1 MQAQVSYCKKDR
13 TMQPQAL
20 TLDKQI
26 VKTVRLDYLLWL
38 PQDYDAAQSWPLIL
52 FLHGSGERGNDV
64 RQVLNYGL
72 PKRLADGLGL
82 PAIVIAP
89 QCPAD
94 SDWTLHDDALVA
106 LLDDLAAEYS
116 IDQNRVYLTGLSM
129 GARETWRLAC
139 ANPQRFAA
147 VVPICGRRPYG
158 LRSEEDAAL
167 ISHIPIWVF
176 HGARDQVVPI
186 EESNRLVAA
195 LRRYGADVRYTV
207 YPDADHDSWTQAYAE
222 AELYPWLFAQR
233 RGQLRAGNSGEAE
246 K

>member
-1 MQAQVSYCKKDR
+1 MQAH
-13 TMQPQAL
+13 AL

-38 PQDYDAAQSWPLIL
+38 PHDDDAAQPWPLIL
-52 FLHGSGERGNDV
+52 FLHGSGERGDNV
-64 RQVLNYGL
+64 RQVLNDRL
-72 PKRLADGLGL
+72 PERLANGLAL
-82 PAIVIAP
+82 PAIVAAP
-89 QCPAD
+89 QCPAA

-106 LLDDLAAEYS
+106 LLDDLAAAYA

-147 VVPICGRRPYG
+147 VVAICGRRPYG

-176 HGARDQVVPI
+176 HGARDEVVPI
-186 EESNRLVAA
+186 EESNRMVAA

-207 YPDADHDSWTQAYAE
+207 YPDAGHDAWTQAYAD

-233 RGQLRAGNSGEAE
+233 RRQAPMDDASE
-246 K
+246 

>member
-1 MQAQVSYCKKDR
+1 
-13 TMQPQAL
+13 MQPQAL
-20 TLDKQI
+20 TLDRQI

-38 PQDYDAAQSWPLIL
+38 PQDYDAMQPWPLIL
-52 FLHGSGERGNDV
+52 FLHGSGQRGKNV
-64 RQVLNYGL
+64 RQVLNDGL
-72 PKRLADGLGL
+72 PKRLASGLAL
-82 PAIVIAP
+82 PAIVAAP
-89 QCPAD
+89 QCPAN
-94 SDWTLHDDALVA
+94 SDWTLHDDELLA

-147 VVPICGRRPYG
+147 LVAICGRRPYG
-158 LRSEEDAAL
+158 LRSEEDAAA

-186 EESNRLVAA
+186 EESNRMVAA
-195 LRRYGADVRYTV
+195 LRSYGTDVRYTV
-207 YPDADHDSWTQAYAE
+207 YPDADHDSWTEAYAE

-233 RGQLRAGNSGEAE
+233 RGQARMNSSRR
-246 K
+246 

>member
-1 MQAQVSYCKKDR
+1 
-13 TMQPQAL
+13 MQPQAHM
-20 TLDKQI
+20 LDKQI
-26 VKTVRLDYLLWL
+26 VKIVRLDYLLWL
-38 PQDYDAAQSWPLIL
+38 PQDDDTAHPWPLIL
-52 FLHGSGERGNDV
+52 FLHGSGERGNDI

-72 PKRLADGLGL
+72 PKRLANGLAL
-82 PAIVIAP
+82 PAIIAAP

-106 LLDDLAAEYS
+106 LLDEIAANYP
-116 IDQNRVYLTGLSM
+116 IDQKRVYLTGLSM

-147 VVPICGRRPYG
+147 VVAICGRRPYG

-167 ISHIPIWVF
+167 ISHLPIWVF

-186 EESNRLVAA
+186 EESNRMVAA

-207 YPDADHDSWTQAYAE
+207 YPDADHDAWTQAYAE
-222 AELYPWLFAQR
+222 PELYPWLFAQR
-233 RGQLRAGNSGEAE
+233 RGQVR
-246 K
+246 

>member
-1 MQAQVSYCKKDR
+1 
-13 TMQPQAL
+13 MQPQAL

-38 PQDYDAAQSWPLIL
+38 PQGDHAAQPWPLIL
-52 FLHGSGERGNDV
+52 FLHGSGERGSDV
-64 RQVLNYGL
+64 RQVLKYGL
-72 PKRLADGLGL
+72 PKRLADGLAL
-82 PAIVIAP
+82 PAIIAAP

-106 LLDDLAAEYS
+106 LLDDLAAAHP

-129 GARETWRLAC
+129 GGRETWRLAC

-147 VVPICGRRPYG
+147 IVAICGRRPYG

-186 EESNRLVAA
+186 EESNHMVAA
-195 LRRYGADVRYTV
+195 LRRHGADVRYTV
-207 YPDADHDSWTQAYAE
+207 YPDAGHDSWTQAYAE

-233 RGQLRAGNSGEAE
+233 RGPLRMGSPSE
-246 K
+246 